1 MFRTLSIRLH
11 VLINLFIIVGLIV
24 VSLLGLQYYFSQ
36 KLALSATHNN
46 FTQTAQ
52 QITKIFKSGD
62 TNVKNML
69 YFTELYPDL
78 NMAPRELKDIGTIDR
93 FATNMRR
100 LPNIYAMYVGHPNGD
115 LFEVVNMSSSSALH
129 KHFKAP
135 EETRWTIIRVFET
148 AEGRV
153 RRFDYLDDR
162 LVLLSNRIEST
173 DYFADKRPWFT
184 QATQSDKPIRTD
196 PYLFSNLQQK
206 GITYS
211 KTVENTDVV
220 LAIDFTLTEL
230 NEALKEQM
238 IDPSSE
244 VMIFGKKGDVIASS
258 SGQIKNYQVSAIL
271 TKGLETGKTD
281 EVFRYSADGHEK
293 FAMVSMLT
301 KEMNLDTYIGI
312 TIDADTML
320 GPYMVQIRYSIVI
333 AVFFLVL
340 TIPFILYST
349 SRIIRPIN
357 ALLLENDKIKE
368 RHFDEVS
375 LVDTNI
381 TELKDLS
388 SSLVSMAESIQE
400 YQKAQAE
407 LMDAFIK
414 LIADAIDAKSAY
426 TGGHCQRVPELA
438 MILANAA
445 DKAEEGPFK
454 AFCFDNA
461 DAWREFEIGA
471 WLHDCGKVTTPE
483 YVVDKA
489 TKLET
494 IHNRIHE
501 IRARFE
507 VIWRDI
513 EIESY
518 ERRLKGEDEKQVI
531 TWKETMQQSLVDD
544 FNFIAECNIGGEFMS
559 SDKLE
564 RIKQI
569 AERNWI
575 RHFDDRTGIS
585 DTEFL
590 RYAGVESIPAPAIE
604 KLLSD
609 RPEHIVK
616 RIDFDE
622 EGYRQEGFQ
631 LEVPEHLYNYGEV
644 YNLCIEK
651 GTLTH
656 EERFKIQE
664 HVIMTIKM
672 LERLPYPENMK
683 RIPEYA
689 GTHHETM
696 IGTGYPRQL
705 TESDLSTPARIMV
718 IADIFEALTAS
729 DRPYKKGKTL
739 SEAIKIM
746 SFMEKDEHIDTE
758 LFELFLTSGT
768 YMEYAKRYL
777 KPEQIDE
784 VDVHSYIQKG

>member
-11 VLINLFIIVGLIV
+11 VLINLFVIVGLIV
-24 VSLLGLQYYFSQ
+24 VSLLGMQYYFSQ

-52 QITKIFKSGD
+52 QIAKIFKNGD
-62 TNVKNML
+62 TNIRNML

-78 NMAPRELKDIGTIDR
+78 NMAPKEPKNLETIDR
-93 FATNMRR
+93 FTTNMRR
-100 LPNIYAMYVGHPNGD
+100 LPGVYAMYVGHPNGD
-115 LFEVVNMSSSSALH
+115 LFEVVNMRSSSALQ
-129 KHFKAP
+129 KHFQAP
-135 EETRWTIIRVFET
+135 PETRWTVIRVFESP
-148 AEGRV
+148 EGRV
-153 RRFDYLDDR
+153 RRFDHLNDH
-162 LVLLSNRIEST
+162 LALLSSRKEHT
-173 DYFADKRPWFT
+173 DYVASKRPWFI

-196 PYLFSNLQQK
+196 PYLFSNLDQQ

-211 KTVENTDVV
+211 KAVEDTDVV

-230 NEALKEQM
+230 NNALKKQVL
-238 IDPSSE
+238 DPSSE
-244 VMIFGKKGDVIASS
+244 VMMFGKKGDVIASS
-258 SGQIKNYQVSAIL
+258 SGQIKDHKVDTIL
-271 TKGLETGKTD
+271 TRGLEEGKTD
-281 EVFRYSADGHEK
+281 QVFRYKDNGSEK
-293 FAMVSMLT
+293 FAMVSGLT
-301 KEMNLDTYIGI
+301 KEMNIDTYIGI
-312 TIDADTML
+312 TIDADVIL
-320 GPYMVQIRYSIVI
+320 EPYMEQIHYSIAI
-333 AVFFLVL
+333 AVFFLLL
-340 TIPFILYST
+340 TIPFIIYST
-349 SRIIRPIN
+349 GRIIRPIN

-368 RHFDEVS
+368 RHFDEVG

-388 SSLVSMAESIQE
+388 GSLVSMAESIQE

-438 MILANAA
+438 MILAKEA
-445 DKAEEGPFK
+445 DKVEEGPFK
-454 AFCFDNA
+454 SFRFEDD
-461 DAWREFEIGA
+461 DAWREFETGA

-501 IRARFE
+501 IRTRFE

-513 EIESY
+513 EIEAY
-518 ERRLKGEDEKQVI
+518 ERRLKGEEEKRVVS
-531 TWKETMQQSLVDD
+531 WKEEMHQSLVDD
-544 FNFIAECNIGGEFMS
+544 FNFVAECNIGGEFMS
-559 SDKLE
+559 QEKRE

-569 AERNWI
+569 AETVWI
-575 RHFDDRTGIS
+575 RHFDDRAGIS
-585 DTEFL
+585 DAELL
-590 RYAGVESIPAPAIE
+590 RYEGVEEIPVPARE
-604 KLLSD
+604 KLLGD

-616 RIDFDE
+616 RIDFDA
-622 EGYRQEGFQ
+622 EGYRKEGFK

-672 LERLPYPENMK
+672 LEHLPYPENMK

-696 IGTGYPRQL
+696 TGTGYPRQL
-705 TESDLSTPARIMV
+705 YASELSVPARIMV

-729 DRPYKKGKTL
+729 DRPYKKGKRL
-739 SEAIKIM
+739 SEAIEIM
-746 SFMEKDEHIDTE
+746 SYMKNDEHIDAE
-758 LFELFLTSGT
+758 LFELFLTSGS
-768 YMEYAKRYL
+768 YLEYAKRYL
-777 KPEQIDE
+777 KPEQ
-784 VDVHSYIQKG
+784 VDAVDIQTYL

>member
-11 VLINLFIIVGLIV
+11 VLMNLFIIVGLIV
-24 VSLLGLQYYFSQ
+24 VSLLGMQYYFSQ

-46 FTQTAQ
+46 FMQTAQ
-52 QITKIFKSGD
+52 QITKIFKNGD

-93 FATNMRR
+93 FTANMRR
-100 LPNIYAMYVGHPNGD
+100 LPGIYAMYVGHPNGD

-135 EETRWTIIRVFET
+135 PETRWTIIRVFELP
-148 AEGRV
+148 EGRV

-162 LVLLSNRIEST
+162 LALLSNRKEST
-173 DYFADKRPWFT
+173 DYFANKRPWFT
-184 QATQSDKPIRTD
+184 QATQSDKAIRTD
-196 PYLFSNLQQK
+196 PYLFSTLQEQ
-206 GITYS
+206 GVTYS
-211 KTVENTDVV
+211 KTVEDTDVV

-230 NEALKEQM
+230 NDALKEQM
-238 IDPSSE
+238 VDPSSE
-244 VMIFGKKGDVIASS
+244 VMMFGKNGHVIASS
-258 SGQIKNYQVSAIL
+258 SGQKKDYQIDTIL
-271 TKGLETGKTD
+271 TQGLETGKTD
-281 EVFRYSADGHEK
+281 KVFRYRDHGSEK
-293 FAMVSMLT
+293 FAMVSSLT
-301 KEMNLDTYIGI
+301 KEMNIDTYIGI
-312 TIDADTML
+312 TIDSDVML
-320 GPYMVQIRYSIVI
+320 RPYMEQIRYSIAI
-333 AVFFLVL
+333 AIFFLVL
-340 TIPFILYST
+340 TIPFIIYRT
-349 SRIIRPIN
+349 NRIIRPIN

-368 RHFDEVS
+368 RDFDEVS

-388 SSLVSMAESIQE
+388 GSLVSMAESIQE

-438 MILANAA
+438 MILADAVDKA
-445 DKAEEGPFK
+445 DKGPFK
-454 AFCFDNA
+454 AFKFGD
-461 DAWREFEIGA
+461 DEAWREFEIGA

-501 IRARFE
+501 IRTRFE

-518 ERRLKGEDEKQVI
+518 QRRLKGEDEKQVDS
-531 TWKETMQQSLVDD
+531 WKKRMQESLVDD
-544 FNFIAECNIGGEFMS
+544 FDFIAECNIGGEFMS
-559 SDKLE
+559 PDKLE

-575 RHFDDRTGIS
+575 RYFDDRAGIS
-585 DTEFL
+585 DAELL
-590 RYAGVESIPAPAIE
+590 RYEGVKNTPVPAME

-622 EGYRQEGFQ
+622 EGYRKEGFT

-651 GTLTH
+651 GTLTQ

-672 LERLPYPENMK
+672 LEHLPYPENMK

-696 IGTGYPRQL
+696 VGTGYPRQL
-705 TESDLSTPARIMV
+705 TKSDLSIPARIMV

-739 SEAIKIM
+739 SEAIEIM
-746 SFMEKDEHIDTE
+746 SLMKKDEHIDAE

-768 YMEYAKRYL
+768 YVEYAKRYL

-784 VDVHSYIQKG
+784 VDVQSYIQKR

>member
-1 MFRTLSIRLH
+1 MRLQ
-11 VLINLFIIVGLIV
+11 VLMNLFIIVGLIV
-24 VSLLGLQYYFSQ
+24 VSLLGMQYYFSQ

-52 QITKIFKSGD
+52 QITKIFKNGD

-78 NMAPRELKDIGTIDR
+78 NMAPKELNNLETIDR
-93 FATNMRR
+93 FTTNMRR
-100 LPNIYAMYVGHPNGD
+100 LPGIYAMYVGHPNGD
-115 LFEVVNMSSSSALH
+115 LFEVVNMRSSSALH
-129 KHFKAP
+129 KHFSAP
-135 EETRWTIIRVFET
+135 PETRWTIIRVFESP
-148 AEGRV
+148 EGRV
-153 RRFDYLDDR
+153 RRFDHLDDR
-162 LVLLSNRIEST
+162 LVLLSSHAEST
-173 DYFADKRPWFT
+173 DYFASKRPWFM
-184 QATQSDKPIRTD
+184 QAIQSDKAIRTD
-196 PYLFSNLQQK
+196 PYLFSTLQEQ

-211 KTVENTDVV
+211 KTVEDTDVV

-238 IDPSSE
+238 VDPSSE
-244 VMIFGKKGDVIASS
+244 VMMFGKKGDVIASS
-258 SGQIKNYQVSAIL
+258 SGQIKDYSIDTIL
-271 TKGLETGKTD
+271 TWGLEEGKTNQ
-281 EVFRYSADGHEK
+281 VFRYRYNGSEK
-293 FAMVSMLT
+293 FAMVSGLT
-301 KEMNLDTYIGI
+301 KEMNIDTYIGI
-312 TIDADTML
+312 TIDANVML
-320 GPYMVQIRYSIVI
+320 KPYMEQIHYSIAI
-333 AVFFLVL
+333 AIFFLLL

-349 SRIIRPIN
+349 GRIIRPIN

-368 RHFDEVS
+368 RQFDAVG

-388 SSLVSMAESIQE
+388 CSLVSMAGSIQD

-438 MILANAA
+438 IILAEAA
-445 DKAEEGPFK
+445 NKAEKGPFK
-454 AFCFDNA
+454 AFKFDSD

-501 IRARFE
+501 IRTRFE

-518 ERRLKGEDEKQVI
+518 QRRLKGEDEKQVDF
-531 TWKETMQQSLVDD
+531 WKEKMQQSLVDD
-544 FNFIAECNIGGEFMS
+544 FDFIAQCNIGGEFMS
-559 SDKLE
+559 PDKLE

-569 AERNWI
+569 AEWNWI
-575 RHFDDRTGIS
+575 RHFDDRAGIS
-585 DTEFL
+585 DAELL
-590 RYAGVESIPAPAIE
+590 RYEGVENIPVPAME

-622 EGYRQEGFQ
+622 EGYRQEGFK

-651 GTLTH
+651 GTLTQ

-672 LERLPYPENMK
+672 LEHLPYPENMK

-705 TESDLSTPARIMV
+705 TKSDLSTPARIMV
-718 IADIFEALTAS
+718 IADTFEALTAS

-746 SFMEKDEHIDTE
+746 SLMKKDEHIDAE

-777 KPEQIDE
+777 KSEQIDE
-784 VDVHSYIQKG
+784 VDIQSYIQRL